1 MRRKS
6 RTPTET
12 APIKGAALGVLLGSG
27 LASVTDGFPAE
38 SILPFD
44 EIEGLTPPSVAGH
57 KGELRRCVV
66 SDRPCLFICGRK
78 HYYEGHAEEIPALMR
93 YLHGAGLRQL
103 VLTSAAGSLLKS
115 VFPGELVL
123 ITDVID
129 VQFRSPAME
138 PAGRCDVERTPPDLR
153 AARAA
158 NAPSAGRPRET
169 GPTSPIGR
177 PSSPGRL
184 AIDEAMS
191 RGLWKAASDT
201 RLGLGRGAAVSC
213 AGPVYETP
221 AEIRALQ
228 ETGAAVVTMS
238 GTPEIEIA
246 NALGIRVAMVAVVTN
261 WAAGISNARLRHE
274 DVLGVARSAAARLR
288 QLIVRFVETS

>member
-1 MRRKS
+1 MRQKS
-6 RTPTET
+6 RTPTEAT
-12 APIKGAALGVLLGSG
+12 LFKGAALGVLLGSG
-27 LASVTDGFPAE
+27 LAAVTEGFPTE
-38 SILPFD
+38 STLAFD

-78 HYYEGHAEEIPALMR
+78 HYYEGHVEEIHALMR
-93 YLHGAGLRQL
+93 YLHGSGLRRL

-123 ITDVID
+123 VTDVID
-129 VQFRSPAME
+129 AQFRSPAME
-138 PAGRCDVERTPPDLR
+138 RTGRRDIEWTPPDPR
-153 AARAA
+153 AARIA
-158 NAPSAGRPRET
+158 NAPSADRRGET
-169 GPTSPIGR
+169 GPMFSSER

-191 RGLWKAASDT
+191 RDLWKAASDT

-228 ETGAAVVTMS
+228 ETGASVVTMS